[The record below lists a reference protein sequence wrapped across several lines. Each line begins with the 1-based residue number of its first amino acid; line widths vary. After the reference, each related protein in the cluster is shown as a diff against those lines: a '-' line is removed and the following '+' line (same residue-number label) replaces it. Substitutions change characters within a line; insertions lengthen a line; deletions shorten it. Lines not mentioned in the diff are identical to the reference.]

1 MFFLK
6 FLAKLVKILRS
17 NASPGQIAG
26 GFVLGMIIGLT
37 PVSSL
42 HNLLI
47 VGLIIILNV
56 NISMAIFAFAVF
68 SGFAYLLDPIFHS
81 FGYFLLADL
90 TFMNGL
96 YTEMY
101 NIPILAL
108 SRFNNTVVMGSL
120 ISSIILVFPMIPL
133 TKKGVVQYRE
143 KIDPKF
149 QKFKVVQA
157 LKGSKIYGFYTK
169 LKGMGG

>member
-1 MFFLK
+1 MFILK

-37 PVSSL
+37 PLSSL

-47 VGLIIILNV
+47 IGLIIILNV
-56 NISMAIFAFAVF
+56 NISMAIFAFAIF
-68 SGFAYLLDPIFHS
+68 SGFAYLLDPLFHS
-81 FGYFLLADL
+81 FGYFLLVDIQ
-90 TFMNGL
+90 FMQSF

-108 SRFNNTVVMGSL
+108 SHFNNTVVMGSL
-120 ISSIILVFPMIPL
+120 AFSVILVFPMIPA
-133 TKKGVVQYRE
+133 TKKGVVYYRE

-157 LKGSKIYGFYTK
+157 LKGSKIYGFYSK